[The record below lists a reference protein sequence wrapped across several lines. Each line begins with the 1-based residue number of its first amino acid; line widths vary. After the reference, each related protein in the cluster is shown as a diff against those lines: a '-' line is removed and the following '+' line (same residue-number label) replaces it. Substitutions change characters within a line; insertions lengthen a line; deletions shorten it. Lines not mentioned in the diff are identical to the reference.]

1 MTAQPV
7 TTQTTQ
13 PPQTAH
19 PTGES
24 AVPFE
29 HLPGSPGDSS
39 PNPTRSPVTAF
50 ELRPRF
56 RPRLRPRAW
65 RRTPTTVWVA
75 AAIAAL
81 LVVAAVAPALV
92 ATADPRAID
101 LASPLA
107 PPSWEHWF
115 GTDQSGRD
123 LYSRIVHGTAS
134 SLLIGLGA
142 TGVGVGLA
150 VVFGCWAALGGR
162 WADAVIG
169 RAIEVLFAFPILL
182 LAMVFIAV
190 YGPSVQTLIFAVGLG
205 IAPGY
210 ARMVRAQV
218 MQVRGSGYVQA
229 ARALGHHPARILT
242 QHVLPNALRPLIVVL
257 TLGIG
262 QSIVWASGLAFLGF
276 GVAPPSPEW
285 GALLEAGRPYITEAW
300 WLEIIPG
307 LAVLATALTATVL
320 GRHLETTLEGDRR

>member
-1 MTAQPV
+1 MTAQPQIQPHITADAG
-7 TTQTTQ
+7 TTGGV
-13 PPQTAH
+13 PTAPH
-19 PTGES
+19 PAGPAQS
-24 AVPFE
+24 AIWRRV
-29 HLPGSPGDSS
+29 
-39 PNPTRSPVTAF
+39 PVT
-50 ELRPRF
+50 
-56 RPRLRPRAW
+56 
-65 RRTPTTVWVA
+65 VW
-75 AAIAAL
+75 IAGVFAGL
-81 LVVAAVAPALV
+81 LVLAAFVPGVL
-92 ATADPRAID
+92 ATHDPRAIT
-101 LASPLA
+101 LGSPLA
-107 PPSWEHWF
+107 SPSWEHWF

-123 LYSRIVHGTAS
+123 LYSRIVHGTAQ
-134 SLLIGLGA
+134 SLLIGLGSA
-142 TGVGVGLA
+142 AVGVGLA
-150 VVFGCWAALGGR
+150 VVFGSWAALGGR

-190 YGPSVQTLIFAVGLG
+190 YGPSVQTLILAVGLG

-218 MQVRGSGYVQA
+218 MSVRRSGYVQA
-229 ARALGHHPARILT
+229 AQALGHHPGRVLA
-242 QHVLPNALRPLIVVL
+242 QHILPNALRPLLAVL

-285 GALLEAGRPYITEAW
+285 GALLEAGRPYIIEAW

-320 GRHLETTLEGDRR
+320 GKFVESTLEGER